1 MKQKELITFPVFP
14 PRPQI
19 GLPKSKR
26 DTHPISAGQNLAN
39 FTAQDPIVL
48 AYSGPIVPPASPEPT
63 APTMA
68 TQDPLSVPKDTSVH
82 DGTMEDLINRLI
94 NTTMTDRTTSIGI
107 PDLVYQIRCDQEAHK
122 VTEDVTKGY
131 FVIQG
136 RDFICKSVLQVNEIT
151 ERCIK
156 AIGCRYNGC
165 ESTVEDALYELS
177 GPILC

>member
-1 MKQKELITFPVFP
+1 M
-14 PRPQI
+14 

-94 NTTMTDRTTSIGI
+94 NTTMTAGTTSSGI
-107 PDLVYQIRCDQEAHK
+107 PDLVFH
-122 VTEDVTKGY
+122 
-131 FVIQG
+131 
-136 RDFICKSVLQVNEIT
+136 
-151 ERCIK
+151 IK
-156 AIGCRYNGC
+156 
-165 ESTVEDALYELS
+165 
-177 GPILC
+177 